1 MKKMP
6 RPFDW
11 NQARAFLATA
21 EEGSLSAAARL
32 LGQRQP
38 TLSRQVASLEQAL
51 DVVLFERVGRS
62 LVLTRSGLELLEHFR
77 SMGAAAEQISLRA
90 SGQSEAIKG
99 RVTISTTN
107 VLATYHLPPILREIK
122 KQAPEIEVDIVA
134 TNELSD
140 LMRRE
145 ADIAIRNAKPEEPD
159 LVASLVCNT
168 TGHFYATRAYLE
180 AVGSPQTVDQLSNA
194 EFIGFERPERLL
206 LMMEGLGISLTRDN
220 VKFSSHSDTVYLAL
234 VKAGLGIGLLSK
246 EIAKL
251 TPDLTQVC
259 PELNP
264 IPIPIWLVAH
274 RELHTSRRIRFV
286 HDLIAEA
293 LPNFESTP

>member
-1 MKKMP
+1 MKKLP
-6 RPFDW
+6 RSFDW

-38 TLSRQVASLEQAL
+38 TLSRQVANLEQDL
-51 DVVLFERVGRS
+51 DVVLFERVGRT
-62 LVLTRSGLELLEHFR
+62 LVLTKSGMELLEHFR
-77 SMGAAAEQISLRA
+77 SMGAAAERISLTA
-90 SGQSEAIKG
+90 SGQSETIKG

-107 VLATYHLPPILREIK
+107 VLATYHLPPVLSLIK
-122 KQAPEIEVDIVA
+122 QQAPEIEIEVIA
-134 TNELSD
+134 TDELSD

-145 ADIAIRNAKPEEPD
+145 ADIAIRNAKPAEPD
-159 LVASLVCNT
+159 VIAKLICETA
-168 TGHFYATRAYLE
+168 GHFYATKNYLE
-180 AVGSPQTVDQLSNA
+180 MIGNPQSLDELSSA

-220 VKFSSHSDTVYLAL
+220 VKFSSQSGTAYLAL
-234 VKAGLGIGLLSK
+234 VKAGLGIGLMSR

-259 PELNP
+259 PQLAP
-264 IPIPIWLVAH
+264 IPIPVWLVAH

-286 HDLIAEA
+286 YDLLAEA
-293 LPNFESTP
+293 LPKFESTP